1 MPIYSY
7 LPLLKEIVFQEI
19 AKYFFKIATI
29 HRISTKNKIHSYY
42 SSDLI
47 LITMA
52 QAVSTEETIKGGEFL
67 IRETKAED
75 VFIPEEWNEEQLMI
89 AQTCRDFLEQEVYPN
104 LDRIDAQEEGLMQSI
119 LNKAGELGLLGI
131 SIPEVYGGFGKDF
144 VTGMLATENLGAGHS
159 FSVAYAAHTGIGTLP
174 ILYYGND
181 AQKNKYVPKLSS
193 GEWKSAY
200 CLTEPGSGS
209 DANAAKTKAVLSPD
223 GKNYILNG
231 QKMWITNGG
240 FADVFIV
247 FAKID
252 SDENLS
258 AFIVEKSFP
267 GISLNPEEHKMGI
280 KGSSTR
286 QVFFNDCVVP
296 IENLLSERGNGFK
309 IAVNIL
315 NLGRVKLA
323 GAAIGG
329 SKRISTQSVS
339 YANERQQF
347 GRPISKYGAIRYKL
361 AEQAIRIYACEAA
374 IFRCSRNMEDAIATL
389 ISSGMEEGKAK
400 LKGVE
405 QFAVEAAILKVDG
418 SEVLDYVADEGVQI
432 YGGMGYSAEAPMD
445 RAYRDAR
452 INRIFEGT
460 NEINRMLA
468 VDMMLKK
475 AMKGDLDLMGPAT
488 KVASEMMQIP
498 DMNSVSDGFFDAD
511 KKAIADF
518 KKAVLL
524 VAGSAVQKLMMELA
538 KEQEVL
544 MNIADMLIDLYVSE
558 SVQLRVEKLAGMKG
572 KDACKEQIEMMRIY
586 LYDAADRINKSGKD
600 AITSFAEGDEQ
611 RMLLMGLKRFTK
623 MPSMNVKESR
633 RIVAAKLIKE
643 NKYCF

>member
-1 MPIYSY
+1 M
-7 LPLLKEIVFQEI
+7 QQ
-19 AKYFFKIATI
+19 TG
-29 HRISTKNKIHSYY
+29 
-42 SSDLI
+42 I
-47 LITMA
+47 LN
-52 QAVSTEETIKGGEFL
+52 ETIKGGEFL
-67 IRETKAED
+67 IRDTKAED

-89 AQTCRDFLEQEVYPN
+89 AQTCKDFLEQEVYPY

-119 LNKAGELGLLGI
+119 LDKAGALGLLGI
-131 SIPEVYGGFGKDF
+131 SIPENYGGFGKDF
-144 VTGMLATENLGAGHS
+144 VTGMLATEYLGAGHS

-181 AQKNKYVPKLSS
+181 FQKDKYVPKLAT

-209 DANAAKTKAVLSPD
+209 DANAAKTKAILSAD
-223 GKNYILNG
+223 GKNYVING

-240 FADVFIV
+240 FADVYIV

-252 SDENLS
+252 NDENLS
-258 AFIVEKSFP
+258 AFIVERSFP

-286 QVFFNDCVVP
+286 QVFFNDCIVP
-296 IENLLSERGNGFK
+296 VENLLSDRGNGFK

-315 NLGRVKLA
+315 NLGRIKLA

-329 SKRISTQSVS
+329 AKRISSQSII

-347 GRPISKYGAIRYKL
+347 GRPIAKYGAIRYKL
-361 AEQAIRIYACEAA
+361 AEQAVRIYACESA
-374 IFRCSRNMEDAIATL
+374 IFRCSRNMEDAISTL

-475 AMKGDLDLMGPAT
+475 AMKGDLDLIGPAT
-488 KVASEMMQIP
+488 KVASELMQIP
-498 DMNSVSDGFFDAD
+498 VFSGVEENLFDAD
-511 KKAIADF
+511 KKAISNF

-558 SVQLRVEKLAGMKG
+558 SVQLRVEKLASLRGE
-572 KDACKEQIEMMRIY
+572 DVCKEQIDMMRIY
-586 LYDAADRINKSGKD
+586 LYDAADRINKAGKD
-600 AITSFAEGDEQ
+600 AITSFSEGDEQ

-623 MPSMNVKESR
+623 MPTLNVKESR
-633 RIVAAKLIKE
+633 RRIAAKLITE
-643 NKYCF
+643 NKYCY